1 MPKTL
6 QAVYEKGVLR
16 LTEPIALEEGAFVEI
31 VIFKRNMV
39 PKTPKNILAK
49 IAALP
54 ILGNTQPFSGED
66 HDSILY
72 SINDNL

>member
-1 MPKTL
+1 MSKTL

-16 LTEPIALEEGAFVEI
+16 LTEPIELDEGDSVEI
-31 VIFKRNMV
+31 VIFKRNMLL
-39 PKTPKNILAK
+39 KTPKDIIAK

-54 ILGNTQPFSGED
+54 IIGNTQPFSGED

-72 SINDNL
+72 IS

>member
-1 MPKTL
+1 MSKTL

-16 LTEPIALEEGAFVEI
+16 LTEPIELDEGDSVEI
-31 VIFKRNMV
+31 VIFKRNML
-39 PKTPKNILAK
+39 PKTPKDIIAK

-54 ILGNTQPFSGED
+54 IIGNTQPFSGED

-72 SINDNL
+72 IS